1 MAKKYNKINGNLV
14 QDTPKVV
21 TFSTYAA
28 AYQGCLDE
36 NVPQDCLVVVENDG
50 LYIWDWNQVTLTKL
64 TEVGGGGVQPKYVV
78 GDIMQLYGTTAP
90 SDKWLKCDGSAF
102 DTTRYADLYT
112 MLGSGNTPDLTGK
125 VLKGIG
131 SNGNLSTHDP
141 ITLGATLSAN
151 IGDHTHSIYS
161 PGHVHSYSDR
171 HTHSWDDVA
180 SGVVNGVGKLSMT
193 QGSTDEIFFPYA
205 NSVSQGAF
213 FGTSQSMNTSYSIH
227 EYMVMQTVGEAQLY
241 RPQDYWRNYMRAQN
255 TQSYNSGID
264 ACMWYWCND
273 YVHSGDLDVETTTD
287 YSTYTGTA
295 GKSFEIRAMEVT
307 YFIRAEV

>member
-14 QDTPKVV
+14 VDTPKVV

-36 NVPQDCLVVVENDG
+36 DVPQDCLVVVENDG
-50 LYIWDWNQVTLTKL
+50 LYIWDGNQVTLTKL

-102 DTTRYADLYT
+102 DTTRYADLYNL
-112 MLGSGNTPDLTGK
+112 LGSGNTPDLNGH

-131 SNGNLSTHDP
+131 NNGNLSTHDP
-141 ITLGATLSAN
+141 ITLGAKLSAN
-151 IGDHTHSIYS
+151 IGDHIHTIYS

-171 HTHSWDDVA
+171 HTHTWDNNA
-180 SGVVNGVGKLSMT
+180 SGVVNGVGKLSM
-193 QGSTDEIFFPYA
+193 I
-205 NSVSQGAF
+205 QGAADKIYWPYDGNDHGF
-213 FGTSQSMNTSYSIH
+213 LGTSQTLNSSYDITQ
-227 EYMVMQTVGEAQLY
+227 YMTMQTVGKASLY
-241 RPQDYWRNYMRAQN
+241 NPQEYYRSYANCNNIQSNQDSSTN
-255 TQSYNSGID
+255 TCI
-264 ACMWYWCND
+264 WYWCND
-273 YVHSGDLDVETTTD
+273 FVRNGDLDVVTTTD
-287 YSTYTGTA
+287 YSNYTGTS
-295 GKSFEIRAMEVT
+295 GKSFEIRAMEVS